1 VTRLRFPRKAN
12 GDSSL
17 QNRLSKISTPSL
29 KVSLVGAML
38 ATVGATAAI
47 VYLPWAVTSRRNVN
61 TMMTQVNQEIANATS
76 QEVKRLFL
84 SAQSAQQLVDSSLTQ
99 QLIDLDN
106 LQEQEAFFLST
117 LAANPDFTWIQLGFA
132 NGNFVGAQRTPENLL
147 RFHVRDWNAS
157 TRTTQS
163 TIRTYQINGHELER
177 IDQQSTQMNPA
188 FYAPNRPWYQNAIH
202 AAGKPA
208 WTVYVYRSTN
218 APGMDATIRLQQD
231 RKTIGVIGVGIELT
245 QLSRYL
251 ERMKGDRVGEA
262 FILNSEQKLIAST
275 EPQEVL
281 SEAKPQSQ
289 LRPFS
294 QTQNPLLQF
303 ASQTIQ
309 TQQIDLSDI
318 QDQQEYVYTD
328 PKTGENYRISLAP
341 VGYLDW
347 VVGAVI
353 PESNY
358 LVEINR
364 NKQTLLIVISLFVVS
379 AAGLAIIAVDRI
391 VARPIFRIAQV
402 AADIEAETF
411 ELDRLSPVARRT
423 DELGQLARIF
433 QKMAQQVHLREQR
446 LKQQVQE
453 LKIEIDEAKRQ
464 KQVKEI
470 VETDFFQDLVG
481 KAQTLRQRKQ
491 ARSID
496 EGF

>member
-1 VTRLRFPRKAN
+1 MNRLRL
-12 GDSSL
+12 L
-17 QNRLSKISTPSL
+17 QNHFRSKAGTRSL

-47 VYLPWAVTSRRNVN
+47 VYIPWAMTSRRNVN
-61 TMMTQVNQEIANATS
+61 TLMTQVNQEIANATS

-84 SAQSAQQLVDSSLTQ
+84 SAQSAQQLVESSFTQ
-99 QLIDLDN
+99 QLIDLDD
-106 LQEQEAFFLST
+106 LQQQEAFFLT
-117 LAANPDFTWIQLGFA
+117 ALAANPDFTWIQLGFA
-132 NGNFVGAQRTPENLL
+132 NGDFVGAQRTSDNLL
-147 RFHVRDWNAS
+147 RFHIRDWDAS

-163 TIRTYQINGHELER
+163 TIRTYQSGVQTLKQ
-177 IDQQSTQMNPA
+177 IDQQSSQMTPA
-188 FYAPNRPWYQNAIH
+188 FYAPDRPWYQSAIRT
-202 AAGKPA
+202 AGKPA

-218 APGMDATIRLQQD
+218 APGMDATIRLEQGG
-231 RKTIGVIGVGIELT
+231 KTIGVIGVGIELT

-251 ERMKGDRVGEA
+251 ERMKGDRAGEA
-262 FILNSEQKLIAST
+262 FILDPQQKLIAST
-275 EPQEVL
+275 DPQEVL

-289 LRPFS
+289 LRQFS
-294 QTQNPLLQF
+294 QTQNTLLQF
-303 ASQTIQ
+303 ANQTIQ
-309 TQQIDLSDI
+309 SQNINLSTV
-318 QDQQEYVYTD
+318 QERQEYIYTD
-328 PKTGENYRISLAP
+328 PKTGETYRISLSP

-347 VVGAVI
+347 VVGAII
-353 PESNY
+353 PESAY

-364 NKQTLLIVISLFVVS
+364 SKQVLLIVISLFVLT
-379 AAGLAIIAVDRI
+379 AAGLAIVAVDRI
-391 VARPIFRIAQV
+391 VARPILRIAQV

-411 ELDRLSPVARRT
+411 ELDHLSPVARRT

-433 QKMAQQVHLREQR
+433 QKMAQQVYLREQR

-491 ARSID
+491 ARSTN
-496 EGF
+496 GVS

>member
-1 VTRLRFPRKAN
+1 MTLR
-12 GDSSL
+12 SL
-17 QNRLSKISTPSL
+17 RNHFRSKVGLPSL

-47 VYLPWAVTSRRNVN
+47 VYVPWAMASRRNVN

-84 SAQSAQQLVDSSLTQ
+84 SAQSAQQLVDSSFTHQFVDLT
-99 QLIDLDN
+99 N

-132 NGNFVGAQRTPENLL
+132 NGDFVGVQRTPHNLL
-147 RFHVRDWNAS
+147 RFHLRDWNPS

-163 TIRTYQINGHELER
+163 TIRTYQVTDQDFEQ
-177 IDQQSTQMNPA
+177 IDQMTVQMTPA
-188 FYAPNRPWYQNAIH
+188 FYAPDRPWYQDAVR
-202 AAGKPA
+202 AAGKPT

-218 APGMDATIRLQQD
+218 TPGMDTSIQLQQD
-231 RKTIGVIGVGIELT
+231 QQTIGVIGIGIELS

-251 ERMKGDRVGEA
+251 ERMKGDRAGEA
-262 FILNSEQKLIAST
+262 FILNSEQQLIAST
-275 EPQEVL
+275 DRQEVL
-281 SEAKPQSQ
+281 PQATAPGQLQ
-289 LRPFS
+289 LRQFR
-294 QTQNPLLQF
+294 QTQNALLQL
-303 ASQTIQ
+303 ANETIQ
-309 TQQIDLSDI
+309 DQQINLSTI

-328 PKTGENYRISLAP
+328 HQTGEKYRISLAP

-347 VVGAVI
+347 VVGAII

-358 LVEINR
+358 LTEINR
-364 NKQTLLIVISLFVVS
+364 NRQVLFVVISLFVLT

-391 VARPIFRIAQV
+391 VARPIFRIAEV
-402 AADIEAETF
+402 AADIEAEKF
-411 ELDRLSPVARRT
+411 ELDSLAPVARRT

-433 QKMAQQVHLREQR
+433 QKMAQQVYRREQQ

-464 KQVKEI
+464 RQVKEI

-491 ARSID
+491 ARSSN
-496 EGF
+496 EVS